1 MNKEIIKNLDN
12 DLLLELYKEISSNL
26 TYQRKAWLDN
36 EKSRTE
42 HFESLILE
50 TREELNLIIKLMNEK
65 GLKYEN

>member
-1 MNKEIIKNLDN
+1 MNQDLIKNLDN

-42 HFESLILE
+42 HLKSLILE
-50 TREELNLIIKLMNEK
+50 TREELEFAQLQLQFRKLKE
-65 GLKYEN
+65 E